1 MIRKIARWAYLTLSW
16 VFVAGI
22 LTQVFFAGMGIF
34 AGGPNWDTHIGLGH
48 LLGMFPL
55 LMTILVFIGGY
66 PRRTKGMT
74 VLLFFVYLL
83 MADFVIFIRQPP
95 QVAALHPV
103 LALILFVTAFTLA
116 RKARTFVTSSAEE
129 SPAPAA

>member
-1 MIRKIARWAYLTLSW
+1 MIRKITRWVYLALSW

-34 AGGPNWDTHIGLGH
+34 AGRSNWETHGGLGH
-48 LLGMFPL
+48 LLGLFPL
-55 LMTILVFIGGY
+55 LMVILVFVGGY

-74 VLLFFVYLL
+74 ILLFLVYLF

-103 LALILFVTAFTLA
+103 LALILFATAIAVA
-116 RKARTFVTSSAEE
+116 RNARTFVGASTAE
-129 SPAPAA
+129 PPAAA